1 MRTLKEINEL
11 VKNGKT
17 DEVTAEEWIILN
29 ELVDALMKLMKPV
42 IETMDVMVNQFGQFL
57 ELMEGQE

>member
-17 DEVTAEEWIILN
+17 DEVTAEEWVILN
-29 ELVDALMKLMKPV
+29 ELTDALMKLMKP
-42 IETMDVMVNQFGQFL
+42 ITNAMDVIMNQFGQFL
-57 ELMEGQE
+57 ELIEGQE